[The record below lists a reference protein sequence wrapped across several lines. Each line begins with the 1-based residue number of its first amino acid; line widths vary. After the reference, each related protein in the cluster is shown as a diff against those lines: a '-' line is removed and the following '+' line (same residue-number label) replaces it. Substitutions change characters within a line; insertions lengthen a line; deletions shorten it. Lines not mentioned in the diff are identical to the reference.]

1 MEAVEYVRNGTYTIS
16 AAAKKYGVPRT
27 TITDYLRR
35 KSDKVKK
42 MGAPTMLTETEEK
55 ALVEYILY
63 MSDRSLPLRRC
74 DLRTVILVN
83 AIINVT
89 RFFPFFKNS
98 KHISGL

>member
-42 MGAPTMLTETEEK
+42 MGAPTMLTQTEEK
-55 ALVEYILY
+55 ALVEYMLY
-63 MSDRSLPLRRC
+63 MSDRFVYLGFYVTFN
-74 DLRTVILVN
+74 TVQV
-83 AIINVT
+83 
-89 RFFPFFKNS
+89 
-98 KHISGL
+98 IS

>member
-27 TITDYLRR
+27 AITDYLRR

-63 MSDRSLPLRRC
+63 MSDRSLPSKMR
-74 DLRTVILVN
+74 
-83 AIINVT
+83 
-89 RFFPFFKNS
+89 PKNS
-98 KHISGL
+98 NFGKCNNQCNQIFSIF